1 MCNQGDNMSFKS
13 KINIAIFALVFLAA
27 ANTAAEATKG
37 YSVDLA
43 VNNTL
48 GTYLV
53 NQTGFTLYYSINDD
67 PVNGTSSCYDN
78 CSEIWPPFYAENLT
92 VARGLKA
99 ADFSMIN
106 RTDGLKQI
114 AFKGWPLYLYSQDTK
129 PNDVYG
135 QSVDEVWSVINPT
148 SSAFRQS
155 SPSILKLKPETLSI
169 GETERGYTSSAVP
182 YEETY

>member
-1 MCNQGDNMSFKS
+1 MCKQGDDMSFKS
-13 KINIAIFALVFLAA
+13 KMNIAFFALVFLAA
-27 ANTAAEATKG
+27 ANTAAEETRG
-37 YSVDLA
+37 YSVSLA

-53 NQTGFTLYYSINDD
+53 NQTGFALYYSINDD
-67 PVNGTSSCYDN
+67 PGNGTSSCYDN
-78 CSEIWPPFYAENLT
+78 CSEIWPPFCPENLT

-99 ADFSMIN
+99 ADFAIIN

-114 AFKGWPLYLYSQDTK
+114 AYKGWPLYFYSQDTK

-135 QSVDEVWSVINPT
+135 QSVDEVWSVVNPT
-148 SSAFRQS
+148 SSAFRQP
-155 SPSILKLKPETLSI
+155 SPSILKLEPETLSI
-169 GETERGYTSSAVP
+169 RETERSYTSSGIP

>member
-1 MCNQGDNMSFKS
+1 MSFKS
-13 KINIAIFALVFLAA
+13 KMNLAFIALVFLAA
-27 ANTAAEATKG
+27 VNTAAEETRG
-37 YSVDLA
+37 DSVSLA

-53 NQTGFTLYYSINDD
+53 NQTGFALYYSTNDD
-67 PVNGTSSCYDN
+67 PVNGTSSCYGN
-78 CSEIWPPFYAENLT
+78 CTEKWLPFYAENLT